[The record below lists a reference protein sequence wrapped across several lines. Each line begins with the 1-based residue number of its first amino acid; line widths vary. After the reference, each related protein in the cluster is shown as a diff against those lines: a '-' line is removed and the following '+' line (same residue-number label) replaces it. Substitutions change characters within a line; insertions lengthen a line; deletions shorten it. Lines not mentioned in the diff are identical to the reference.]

1 MKKFLLALLCA
12 LTAFGCTLGASACAV
27 SVTPNGN
34 GGFDITPTTSSSST
48 TNSSEKED
56 DSSSST
62 GESSGGQECSHA
74 WDGGVIVTPATCEAA
89 GQKKWTCILCG
100 DKRTQ
105 EINALGHSY
114 GEWTESKKATC
125 ESKGEEKRVCTH
137 DSTHVETR
145 ETPVLG
151 HEYGEWTESVKA
163 TCTEKGEEKRV
174 CANDATHVETRET
187 PALGH
192 SYGEWTESE
201 GATCDGDGEEKRV
214 CANDS
219 THVEWRDG
227 ASAHGHE
234 FGEWVESKKA
244 TCENKGEEKRV
255 CIYDATHVETRE
267 TPALGHEYGAW
278 TESVKATCMEKGE
291 EKRVCAN
298 DSTHKETRETPT
310 LGHEYGAW
318 TESKKA
324 TCESKGEEKR
334 VCANDSTHV
343 ETRETLVLGHK
354 YGEWVEVSASTCAK
368 EGVEERVCANDS
380 THKETR
386 ALPKTDEHNV
396 LEDGTCSVCKK
407 TIKNRLATPVI
418 KSASDTNVTWDI
430 VPNVDYYLVYVLPAN
445 EYVDVRMPTISLE
458 GYFAGNKQLEIYVQ
472 AIAKEDGDY
481 VNSVWSNVYTFVIQG
496 VTTDGV
502 KGVGD
507 SVNLLKGGYTDYAD
521 GATRIFDQTA
531 FSRLRL
537 MEDTSVKGQTTSV
550 TYQEGLESYLSKLT
564 ENYNTKINY
573 SASAGMDKVAK
584 VTAGY
589 NFSVGTNYTA
599 KNFSETTAVFYDMD
613 FYHINKK
620 LSIDGYND
628 SAKLSAALSEA
639 FLRDAKKVNNG
650 AMGAEEFINLYGTH
664 VVTSG
669 LYGATF
675 NAHYE
680 LLTSKTEA
688 ETAFGSDVQYGISSQ
703 LKASM
708 YGIDVDVNAGAST
721 NVKFDCFT
729 STTNANK
736 QTSFSITAKG
746 GDPTG
751 VNGVSLEA
759 FSSACSAWAN
769 SLTDENCVLI
779 DVPDNSLFFVWDY
792 LGDEYTAAK
801 EALNA
806 HFFEKCDESYYALKD
821 KIGSIYRESMLF
833 DAERGILTVDF
844 AGLNTF
850 ESADLSGVA
859 YDGWYNKS
867 TGVFTV
873 YSAYNSQ
880 PIEKVIFKG
889 SYNKKDNL
897 GRTIT
902 TQFENF
908 AIKFDGGWASD
919 ILLEL
924 NSFAYVAPSGCIA
937 LDFSEVQ
944 SENITI
950 NVVGSSSIKGGDGV
964 SAGDDGLPGIDAIN
978 KNLTVTGEGELTV
991 VGGNGVKG
999 ASTGVDG
1006 ESKGDAPDRTY
1017 GYRGDDGKSGS
1028 NGGNGAGA
1036 LYCNNITL
1044 MSGTITLT
1052 GGNGG
1057 EGTNGGNGGHGG
1069 KGGDHGM
1076 PGGGGGNGGNGGN
1089 GGSGGDSIVGQNVRI
1104 LGGKMVLNGGNT
1116 GTCGSGGR
1124 GGDGGRGGWQTGI
1137 ASYKSGNGGNGGN
1150 GGDGGYAGSAGNSN
1164 ISSLNI
1170 SYKDSAALT
1179 ITEGTQAI
1187 RGYYGYGGSGGK
1199 YGSTDMWAGNGSWGA
1214 DGANG
1219 SGSTPI

>member
-12 LTAFGCTLGASACAV
+12 LTAFGCMVGASACAV

-34 GGFDITPTTSSSST
+34 GGFDITPTTSSSPT

-56 DSSSST
+56 DSSSGT

-74 WDGGVIVTPATCEAA
+74 WDGGVIVTPATCDSA

-100 DKRTQ
+100 EKTTQ
-105 EINALGHSY
+105 EINA
-114 GEWTESKKATC
+114 
-125 ESKGEEKRVCTH
+125 
-137 DSTHVETR
+137 
-145 ETPVLG
+145 LG
-151 HEYGEWTESVKA
+151 HEYGEWTESKQ
-163 TCTEKGEEKRV
+163 
-174 CANDATHVETRET
+174 
-187 PALGH
+187 
-192 SYGEWTESE
+192 
-201 GATCDGDGEEKRV
+201 
-214 CANDS
+214 
-219 THVEWRDG
+219 
-227 ASAHGHE
+227 
-234 FGEWVESKKA
+234 A

-267 TPALGHEYGAW
+267 TPALGHSYGDW
-278 TESVKATCMEKGE
+278 TESKQATCENKGE
-291 EKRVCAN
+291 EKRVCIYDATHVETRETPALGHSYGEWTESKGATCEGTAQEKRVCAN
-298 DSTHKETRETPT
+298 DSTHVEWRDGASAHGHEFGEWTESKKATCESKGEEKRVCIYDATHVETRETPA
-310 LGHEYGAW
+310 LGHSYGEW
-318 TESKKA
+318 VESKKA

-334 VCANDSTHV
+334 VCANDATHV
-343 ETRETLVLGHK
+343 ETRETPALGHN
-354 YGEWVEVSASTCAK
+354 YGEWVEVAASTCAK
-368 EGVEERVCANDS
+368 EGEEERVCANDA

-386 ALPKTDEHNV
+386 ALPKTNDHNI

-430 VPNVDYYLVYVLPAN
+430 IPNVDYYLVYVLPAN
-445 EYVDVRMPTISLE
+445 EYVDVQTPTISLE

-496 VTTDGV
+496 VTTVGV
-502 KGVGD
+502 RGVGD

-521 GATRIFDQTA
+521 GANRIFDETA

-550 TYQEGLESYLSKLT
+550 TYQEGLQSYLSNLT
-564 ENYNTKINY
+564 KSYNTKIKY
-573 SASAGMDKVAK
+573 SAGVEVDKVAN

-589 NFSVGTNYTA
+589 NFSVSADYTA

-628 SAKLSAALSEA
+628 SSKLSAALSEA
-639 FLRDAKKVNNG
+639 FLTDAEKVNNG
-650 AMGAEEFINLYGTH
+650 AMDAEAFINKYGTH

-669 LYGATF
+669 IYGATF

-688 ETAFGSDVQYGISSQ
+688 EEAFGSDVQYGISSQ

-708 YGIDVDVNAGAST
+708 YGIDVDVNAEAST
-721 NVKFDCFT
+721 NVKSDYFT
-729 STTNANK
+729 STTNK
-736 QTSFSITAKG
+736 DMQTRFSITARG
-746 GDPTG
+746 GEATG

-779 DVPDNSLFFVWDY
+779 NVPDNSLFFVWDY

-806 HFFEKCDESYYALKD
+806 YFFEKCDESYYALKD

-833 DAERGILTVDF
+833 DVERGILTVDF
-844 AGLNTF
+844 SGLNTV

-902 TQFENF
+902 TQFKNF
-908 AIKFDGGWASD
+908 AIKFDGGWEQDQD

-924 NSFAYVAPSGCIA
+924 NSFAYVAPNGCVA
-937 LDFSEVQ
+937 LDFSEAQ

-950 NVVGSSSIKGGDGV
+950 NVVGSSSITATDGATAIKANNNLSIVGSGEFTVQGGNGVNATTAGGNGADGGV
-964 SAGDDGLPGIDAIN
+964 GILAD
-978 KNLTVTGEGELTV
+978 NLIVDMTGTLTV
-991 VGGNGVKG
+991 VGGNGGNGV
-999 ASTGVDG
+999 TGY
-1006 ESKGDAPDRTY
+1006 A
-1017 GYRGDDGKSGS
+1017 GS
-1028 NGGNGAGA
+1028 NGSSNDA
-1036 LYCNNITL
+1036 
-1044 MSGTITLT
+1044 
-1052 GGNGG
+1052 
-1057 EGTNGGNGGHGG
+1057 
-1069 KGGDHGM
+1069 
-1076 PGGGGGNGGNGGN
+1076 PGSDGGNGGNGGK
-1089 GGSGGDSIVGQNVRI
+1089 GASAIECVSITV
-1104 LGGKMVLNGGNT
+1104 ME
-1116 GTCGSGGR
+1116 
-1124 GGDGGRGGWQTGI
+1124 
-1137 ASYKSGNGGNGGN
+1137 ASAVSLTAGNGGN
-1150 GGDGGYAGSAGNSN
+1150 GGDGGRGGDGARDNAPWSDGKNTGGDGGNGGNGGTCSNALKATNATIDPEISIEEGMVGAGGAGGNGGNGGAGNTSFV
-1164 ISSLNI
+1164 
-1170 SYKDSAALT
+1170 
-1179 ITEGTQAI
+1179 
-1187 RGYYGYGGSGGK
+1187 GGSGG
-1199 YGSTDMWAGNGSWGA
+1199 AGGAGGIGGLSGDGVTRAPNGNSGQTGA
-1214 DGANG
+1214 
-1219 SGSTPI
+1219 